1 MGLISV
7 IGLTGFLGSALVTLA
22 KAALDDWRSGM
33 VHDKVFVAGV
43 CLMAFFGFMYGGL
56 AFLGSMVGLAALAFL
71 VGALSVVAGAIYG
84 ADVWAL
90 MIYSVSALAL
100 NMPMML
106 ISYAVVAPVYRIF
119 YERKFEG
126 SEREEDGEGI
136 RILPAFLLAWILGA
150 LLSIFI

>member
-1 MGLISV
+1 MDLISV
-7 IGLTGFLGSALVTLA
+7 IGLTGFLGSALATLA
-22 KAALDDWRSGM
+22 RAALDDWRSGM
-33 VHDKVFVAGV
+33 VHDKVFVAGAG
-43 CLMAFFGFMYGGL
+43 LMAFFGLMYGGL
-56 AFLGSMVGLAALAFL
+56 PFLGSMVGLGALAFL

-106 ISYAVVAPVYRIF
+106 ISYAVVTPVYRIF

-150 LLSIFI
+150 VFSILI